1 MKKVLGIL
9 RQFQQHTDEGSTN
22 RDWNITTN
30 LVITGKALMQIH
42 GDWMKGEFRNAGKEA
57 GKDFGCINIP
67 GAQAVS
73 VTVDAWGFIKNDD
86 PAITESQKKFA
97 ADAGGSGDFGRVCRQ
112 EGLDPGRP
120 QRARPISSTNATR
133 SCSTR

>member
-1 MKKVLGIL
+1 MLGIL

-86 PAITESQKKFA
+86 PADHRSAEEVR
-97 ADAGGSGDFGRVCRQ
+97 ADGGGSGHVGRVRRQ
-112 EGLDPGRP
+112 EGLDAGRP
-120 QRARPISSTNATR
+120 QCARPISSMSATR